1 MNPQLVNEIAQLPP
15 EAQREIA
22 DFVAFLTVRHQ
33 AVKRPLPQ
41 ITAGDK
47 DVDPSD
53 LFGIWKHKPRTL
65 ENIRKDAW
73 HRSWN

>member
-15 EAQREIA
+15 EAQRELA

-33 AVKRPLPQ
+33 VIKRPLPQ
-41 ITAGDK
+41 ITAGNK
-47 DVDPSD
+47 SVDPSD
-53 LFGIWKHKPRTL
+53 LFGIWKHNPRTL

-73 HRSWN
+73 QRSWD